1 MKLTIKNIGV
11 IEEADI
17 ELSGLTV
24 IAGENDSGKS
34 TVGKLMFSITKAIGK
49 YKDEIKE
56 NKENDI
62 EEAVEHIYFSIK
74 KDVFRDEKR
83 RFKES
88 KKSFRLHNSYRELFH
103 PRYFIDEVN
112 DNGVEAINSRI
123 EYLKREDIYNDKI
136 EKLFT
141 DLQNIVERDDDTNS
155 AIKRAF
161 TKLIYSEF
169 KGEIGNK
176 KSNKSTIKIIEGNNE
191 ILNIELN
198 QNKVTKFDPKDEF
211 YFNDSIII
219 ETPMILNFR
228 DSIRDSKSL
237 FEKRKNRGRYLG
249 RANIAFHIKDLEV
262 KLRESGYEAALFLEN
277 DDLYKKIS
285 AIINGN
291 IKYQNDQSEFVY
303 FKDDEQHNILNV
315 ASGIKSFGILQMLLS
330 GDFIKARTL
339 VVLDEPEVHLH
350 PNWQLKYA
358 EIITLLV
365 QNNRNI
371 LVTTHSPYMVEALE
385 RYAEKY
391 KIEEKTHFYLAKEG
405 VIKSKNNN
413 KTLSEIASK
422 LSEPLSVFDEMDAEK
437 L

>member
-1 MKLTIKNIGV
+1 MKLTIKNIGA

-56 NKENDI
+56 DKENDI
-62 EEAVEHIYFSIK
+62 EEAVEHIYFSIE
-74 KDVFRDEKR
+74 KDVFRDEKFR
-83 RFKES
+83 LKES
-88 KKSFRLHNSYRELFH
+88 KKLFY
-103 PRYFIDEVN
+103 PLYFIDEVN
-112 DNGVEAINSRI
+112 DNGIEAINSRI

-136 EKLFT
+136 KELFT
-141 DLQNIVERDDDTNS
+141 NLQNIVERDDDTNS

-169 KGEIGNK
+169 KGEISNK
-176 KSNKSTIKIIEGNNE
+176 RSNKSTIKIIEGNNE

-219 ETPMILNFR
+219 ETPMILNFS
-228 DSIRDSKSL
+228 DSIRNSKSL

-315 ASGIKSFGILQMLLS
+315 ANGIKSFGILQMLLS

-391 KIEEKTHFYLAKEG
+391 KIEEKTHFYLAKEE

-422 LSEPLSVFDEMDAEK
+422 LSEPFSVFDEMDAEK

>member
-56 NKENDI
+56 GKENDI
-62 EEAVEHIYFSIK
+62 KEAVEHIYFSIK
-74 KDVFRDEKR
+74 KDVFRNEKFR
-83 RFKES
+83 LKES
-88 KKSFRLHNSYRELFH
+88 KKLFY
-103 PRYFIDEVN
+103 PLYFIDEVN
-112 DNGVEAINSRI
+112 DNGIEAINSRI

-136 EKLFT
+136 KELFT
-141 DLQNIVERDDDTNS
+141 NLQNIVERDDDTNS

-169 KGEIGNK
+169 KGEISNK
-176 KSNKSTIKIIEGNNE
+176 RSNKSTIKIIEGNNE

-219 ETPMILNFR
+219 ETPMILNFS
-228 DSIRDSKSL
+228 DSIRNSKSL

-315 ASGIKSFGILQMLLS
+315 ANGIKSFGILQMLLS

-391 KIEEKTHFYLAKEG
+391 KIEEKTHFYLAKEE

-422 LSEPLSVFDEMDAEK
+422 LSEPFSVFDEMDAEK

>member
-1 MKLTIKNIGV
+1 MKLTIKNIGA

-56 NKENDI
+56 GKENDI
-62 EEAVEHIYFSIK
+62 KEAVEHIYFSIK
-74 KDVFRDEKR
+74 KDVFRNEKFR
-83 RFKES
+83 LKES
-88 KKSFRLHNSYRELFH
+88 KKLFY
-103 PRYFIDEVN
+103 PLYFIDEVN
-112 DNGVEAINSRI
+112 DNGIEAINSRI

-136 EKLFT
+136 KELFT
-141 DLQNIVERDDDTNS
+141 NLQNIVERDDDTNS

-169 KGEIGNK
+169 KGEISNK
-176 KSNKSTIKIIEGNNE
+176 RSNKSTIKIIEGNNE

-219 ETPMILNFR
+219 ETPMILNFS
-228 DSIRDSKSL
+228 DSIRNSKSL

-315 ASGIKSFGILQMLLS
+315 ANGIKSFGILQMLLS

-391 KIEEKTHFYLAKEG
+391 KIEEKTHFYLAKEE

-422 LSEPLSVFDEMDAEK
+422 LSEPFSVFDEMDAEK

>member
-1 MKLTIKNIGV
+1 MKLTIKNIGA

-62 EEAVEHIYFSIK
+62 EEAVEHIYFSIE
-74 KDVFRDEKR
+74 KDVFRDEKFR
-83 RFKES
+83 LKES
-88 KKSFRLHNSYRELFH
+88 KKLFY
-103 PRYFIDEVN
+103 PLYFIDEVN
-112 DNGVEAINSRI
+112 DNGIEAINSRI

-136 EKLFT
+136 KELFT
-141 DLQNIVERDDDTNS
+141 NLQNIVERDDDTNS

-169 KGEIGNK
+169 KGEISNK
-176 KSNKSTIKIIEGNNE
+176 RSNKSTIKIIEGNNE

-219 ETPMILNFR
+219 ETPMILNFS

-237 FEKRKNRGRYLG
+237 FEKRQNRGRYLG

-391 KIEEKTHFYLAKEG
+391 KIEDKTNFYLAKDG
-405 VIKSKNNN
+405 AIKSGDNNQILS
-413 KTLSEIASK
+413 KVFETLSQ
-422 LSEPLSVFDEMDAEK
+422 PYSVFDKMDAEK
-437 L
+437 LQ

>member
-1 MKLTIKNIGV
+1 MKLTIKNIGA

-62 EEAVEHIYFSIK
+62 EEAVEHIYFSIE
-74 KDVFRDEKR
+74 KDVFDEKR
-83 RFKES
+83 IFKES
-88 KKSFRLHNSYRELFH
+88 EKSFRLYNSYRELFH

-112 DNGVEAINSRI
+112 DNGVESINSRI

-141 DLQNIVERDDDTNS
+141 NLQNIIERDDDKNAT
-155 AIKRAF
+155 IKGAF

-169 KGEIGNK
+169 KGEISNK

-219 ETPMILNFR
+219 ETPMILNFS

-237 FEKRKNRGRYLG
+237 FEKRQNRGRYLG

-391 KIEEKTHFYLAKEG
+391 KIEDKTNFYLAKDG
-405 VIKSKNNN
+405 AIKSGDNNQILS
-413 KTLSEIASK
+413 KVFETLSQ
-422 LSEPLSVFDEMDAEK
+422 PYSVFDKMDAEK
-437 L
+437 LQ